1 MNKLTHKPKIEA
13 GIITDIIN
21 SFKSVSQKLGKV
33 LDTMVDL
40 GTKLVDSEQDGD
52 SNIVTM
58 ETPEGNIVK
67 AKITPTSSTNKFDIL
82 FMDKSGTKIK
92 EYNNVIDDDF
102 DDKYYEVVLDKFG
115 EDLTQPDITSSE
127 SITETTKFKV
137 GFKKIISDNEEII
150 SYTKVFGCTNGQLVL
165 SDIDVLMSDDA
176 FVQSIP
182 TDVEQYYEIEDNGA
196 DILVQECGEANPSDS
211 YETLLGALIP
221 AYCNLLT
228 LHWNVYGDQFYN
240 IHIELNDLCYQIQH
254 DIDTIAEFAI
264 QNCKFEPHFG
274 RYTKDIDV
282 NDYTCESVA
291 TIAQAILHNLITVIE
306 LTYNNFSCEVQ
317 SILDNML
324 NMFKVVAD
332 YKLAQY
338 LK

>member
-1 MNKLTHKPKIEA
+1 MNKLTLKPRIEA
-13 GIITDIIN
+13 SIITDIIN
-21 SFKSVSQKLGKV
+21 SFKSLSQKLGKV

-92 EYNNVIDDDF
+92 EYNNVIDDEF

-115 EDLTQPDITSSE
+115 EDLAQPNTASDE

-165 SDIDVLMSDDA
+165 SDINALMSDDA

-182 TDVEQYYEIEDNGA
+182 LDIEQYYAVEDKGS
-196 DILVQECGEANPSDS
+196 DILVEECGEATPSDS
-211 YETLLGALIP
+211 YETLLSTLIP
-221 AYCNLLT
+221 AYSSLLT
-228 LHWNVYGDQFYN
+228 LHWNVYGDEFYS
-240 IHIELNDLCYQIQH
+240 IHTELNDICYQLQYN
-254 DIDTIAEFAI
+254 IDTIAELAV

-274 RYTKDIDV
+274 HYIEDINV
-282 NDYTCESVA
+282 TDYTCKSVA
-291 TIAQAILHNLITVIE
+291 NVAQTILHNVITVIE
-306 LTYNNFSCEVQ
+306 LTYDNFSCEVQ